1 MTSHD
6 IVISRAARS
15 DAVPRLA
22 SDPRSRANFGA
33 SSAHR
38 KLAGISQY
46 HFAGYDECWHRLV
59 LTPFADIFARREE
72 RKEAIT
78 AFIGSEL
85 IPHLP
90 VDDLVTDLWIDHS
103 GKITL
108 IEINPYGLS
117 DPCLFTYS
125 ELDGCDGEFRF
136 VPPATQKE
144 VA

>member
-1 MTSHD
+1 
-6 IVISRAARS
+6 
-15 DAVPRLA
+15 
-22 SDPRSRANFGA
+22 
-33 SSAHR
+33 
-38 KLAGISQY
+38 
-46 HFAGYDECWHRLV
+46 V

-136 VPPATQKE
+136 VPPATRKE